1 MYIFPSDEF
10 IQKSLVLPASPPA
23 SRRTIPLFH
32 TETRDKRGI
41 WSIWCWIFRITYRKG
56 RLIDMKA
63 FSYFFALAA
72 SVAAIKIDL
81 LPMEKRVLDIEYV
94 NEV

>member
-1 MYIFPSDEF
+1 
-10 IQKSLVLPASPPA
+10 
-23 SRRTIPLFH
+23 
-32 TETRDKRGI
+32 
-41 WSIWCWIFRITYRKG
+41 
-56 RLIDMKA
+56 MKA